1 MRRTFRRRWLTG
13 YLRLRPEL
21 TAVLMLLGI
30 WLPGA
35 WQGAFRVDTGL
46 YAAIAKYAYEGG
58 SWWDLHVG
66 AVPYFNKP
74 PLAFWMHGI
83 IQQALGTE
91 LWTVRLG
98 SLLAALVAA
107 VAAVRLVRLFAG
119 WRAALLT
126 AIVLATTVEFF
137 RSGHAFSLDLWLAAW
152 FMLALCCAGQAVRR
166 DRGAWMIGVGAALGL
181 SLLTKPLMGFAP
193 LVMIAAWLVWIGRAR
208 LLLPLGGAAV
218 LAVVIASPWH
228 AAMVLEHGDAFANKY
243 FGAETISRVV
253 GGGGPSDETMQG
265 PPTGPWWYYLGL
277 MSRKYWPWLLAL
289 PFAFAAA
296 IRHGGRGTVA
306 QPMSP
311 DDRRR
316 ALERLLLIWTIGWL
330 LALGISSG
338 KSGRYAI
345 IVQPTLAALIGVW
358 LAMRK
363 SSPAHG
369 SGGLARGVQLLLAW
383 LGPAAFATGLVLAL
397 LQIRVHRPASEAQ
410 VAFESFLDANDD
422 APIYVHEE
430 LLPGSAL
437 VYLETGTWPGLAR
450 LRADGRG
457 DDPPIGA
464 LMLYHRRGA
473 IAPRDVDV
481 VAFDRGDFLVVRIA
495 QPWDVTAAE

>member
-1 MRRTFRRRWLTG
+1 
-13 YLRLRPEL
+13 
-21 TAVLMLLGI
+21 MLVGI
-30 WLPGA
+30 WLPGVQ
-35 WQGAFRVDTGL
+35 QGAFRVDTGL
-46 YAAIAKYAYEGG
+46 YAAIAKYAYAGG

-83 IQQALGTE
+83 ILQVLGTE
-91 LWTVRLG
+91 LWTVRIG
-98 SLLAALVAA
+98 SLLAALIAA

-126 AIVLATTVEFF
+126 AIVLATTIEFF
-137 RSGHAFSLDLWLAAW
+137 RYGRAFSLDLWLATW

-166 DRGAWMIGVGAALGL
+166 DRAAWMIGVGAVLGL
-181 SLLTKPLMGFAP
+181 SLLTKPLMGFVP
-193 LVMIAAWLVWIGRAR
+193 LAMIALWLVWIRRAR

-218 LAVVIASPWH
+218 LAVAIASPWH
-228 AAMVLEHGDAFANKY
+228 VAMVMEHGDAFAGKY
-243 FGAETISRVV
+243 FGAETISRVI

-265 PPTGPWWYYLGL
+265 PPTGPWWYYFGS

-289 PFAFAAA
+289 PFAFGAA
-296 IRHGGRGTVA
+296 IMHGGRGTVA
-306 QPMSP
+306 HPMSA

-330 LALGISSG
+330 LALCISSG
-338 KSGRYAI
+338 KSGRYAV

-358 LAMRK
+358 LVMRQ
-363 SSPAHG
+363 SGPAQG
-369 SGGLARGVQLLLAW
+369 RGRLARGVQLLLAW
-383 LGPAAFATGLVLAL
+383 LGPAALVTGVVLAL
-397 LQIRVHRPASEAQ
+397 LPIRVHRPPTEAQ
-410 VAFESFLDANDD
+410 TAFESFLEENDG
-422 APIYVHEE
+422 APIYVHEG

-437 VYLETGTWPGLAR
+437 VYLETGEWPMLAR
-450 LRADGRG
+450 LRAEGRG

-473 IAPRDVDV
+473 IAPREVDV
-481 VAFDRGDFLVVRIA
+481 VEFDRGDFLVVRIA
-495 QPWDVTAAE
+495 QPWDVTAVE